1 MKDIFPLNT
10 SSVYDIRN
18 KQMFCTR
25 TVKPVYKGIESLSFL
40 IPKICGLIPESIKSI
55 DLFPAF
61 KLAIKQWKRND
72 C

>member
-1 MKDIFPLNT
+1 
-10 SSVYDIRN
+10 
-18 KQMFCTR
+18 MFCTR

-61 KLAIKQWKRND
+61 KLAIKQWKLND